1 MRWPVV
7 VLLLLFG
14 IGGLVTAEAAEPV
27 APAVSGYA
35 LPEPILFPQPV
46 PTATVS
52 RNDGAA
58 DRIDHLRKAAE
69 HLEAAGMKSL
79 ADHVRGLAVSS
90 GDNGSSHEGA
100 SATPE
105 QQVLLR
111 FALLE
116 TDEASLRQAGLD
128 FPPNQPVIRVPD
140 RNALVDG
147 LRQNGLVRVLA
158 EPTLVTT
165 IGRPTQ
171 FRSGCEVP
179 GWTIG
184 ADGTP
189 VSSPAHCGTLIDL
202 VPQLTDQGDLR
213 IQVRMEYS
221 ELSREDRAR
230 CRKRNPGDPKG
241 DCKHHPGNE
250 TRPNHCSIRPEARCR
265 RWEKRCRREDHDPD
279 GGSRRVD
286 GRGQSFQPSA
296 VMGEWLARIG
306 LSFPCWTSTLSGSVA
321 RTAGKRRTSPWPARS
336 GPGKWIP
343 RARRKAV
350 SGWWRGSVR
359 VFASPRFLIPVA

>member
-14 IGGLVTAEAAEPV
+14 IGGLVADEADETVGPA
-27 APAVSGYA
+27 APAVSGHA
-35 LPEPILFPQPV
+35 LPQQPAPHPIPA
-46 PTATVS
+46 ATVS

-58 DRIDHLRKAAE
+58 DRIDHLHKAAE

-79 ADHVRGLAVSS
+79 ADHVRGLAVARGDRKSS
-90 GDNGSSHEGA
+90 QEGE

-116 TDEASLRQAGLD
+116 IDEARLRQAGFD
-128 FPPNQPVIRVPD
+128 FSPNQPVIRVPD

-165 IGRPTQ
+165 IGRPAR
-171 FRSGCEVP
+171 FLSGCEVP

-184 ADGTP
+184 PDGTP
-189 VSSPAHCGTLIDL
+189 VSSPAHCGTRIDV

-221 ELSREDRAR
+221 EVDHGKTVRVAGKEIPAI
-230 CRKRNPGDPKG
+230 RKATVSTTLEMK
-241 DCKHHPGNE
+241 
-250 TRPNHCSIRPEARCR
+250 
-265 RWEKRCRREDHDPD
+265 
-279 GGSRRVD
+279 
-286 GRGQSFQPSA
+286 RGQTIA
-296 VMGEWLARIG
+296 
-306 LSFPCWTSTLSGSVA
+306 LSGLRRAVDDGKSGAVA
-321 RTAGKRRTSPWPARS
+321 KIMILTAEAVESMAAGSPSNR
-336 GPGKWIP
+336 P
-343 RARRKAV
+343 R
-350 SGWWRGSVR
+350 
-359 VFASPRFLIPVA
+359 

>member
-221 ELSREDRAR
+221 ELDHGKTVRVAGKEIPAI
-230 CRKRNPGDPKG
+230 RKATVSTTLEMK
-241 DCKHHPGNE
+241 
-250 TRPNHCSIRPEARCR
+250 
-265 RWEKRCRREDHDPD
+265 
-279 GGSRRVD
+279 
-286 GRGQSFQPSA
+286 RGQTIA
-296 VMGEWLARIG
+296 
-306 LSFPCWTSTLSGSVA
+306 LSGLRRAVDDGKSGAVA
-321 RTAGKRRTSPWPARS
+321 KIMILTAEAVESMAAGSPSNR
-336 GPGKWIP
+336 P
-343 RARRKAV
+343 R
-350 SGWWRGSVR
+350 
-359 VFASPRFLIPVA
+359 